1 MASSEKLDKTTRD
14 GLVKVLSEIADR
26 YGYRAL
32 SKRTGIPV
40 SSIENH
46 VRGVS
51 PPKLATLDAYA
62 GVWRAGA
69 QADDLLAYI
78 RGKSPS
84 AEVLIPEGLLFERQ
98 LSSRP
103 PMERLRL
110 AGALIQSLMAEMGKD
125 APMRDVAKA
134 GGD

>member
-51 PPKLATLDAYA
+51 PPSWQPWTPTPGFGVPGLRRTTCSPIYA
-62 GVWRAGA
+62 GKAPP
-69 QADDLLAYI
+69 L
-78 RGKSPS
+78 KS
-84 AEVLIPEGLLFERQ
+84 
-98 LSSRP
+98 
-103 PMERLRL
+103 
-110 AGALIQSLMAEMGKD
+110 
-125 APMRDVAKA
+125 
-134 GGD
+134 